1 MQCSAVQCLPGTCT
15 RVKRTVG
22 LSGHRTCS
30 HWGSNNVKEKL
41 KIREVSEHQNTA
53 TKEAVSENLVRKE
66 TLSYNKSSGEDV
78 PDHSGSIKAVPDDR
92 C

>member
-1 MQCSAVQCLPGTCT
+1 M
-15 RVKRTVG
+15 KRTVG

-30 HWGSNNVKEKL
+30 SWGSNNVKEKL
-41 KIREVSEHQNTA
+41 KIRAESKLQNTA
-53 TKEAVSENLVRKE
+53 RKEAVAENIDRKE